1 MLNGGWISMPDW
13 QDSGFVLATR
23 RFSENGVI
31 LSVLTPSHGRHLGLI
46 RTKTLPLIGSFVNV
60 KWHARLVEHLGTY
73 TFETAKPFSAGFMDD
88 KKRLAALSSICS
100 ILDETLPERE
110 NVNEFYLKLMTFLNN
125 LSFDNWQ
132 AEYIKLE
139 VELLKTL
146 GFGLDFSKCAGGG
159 DANNLAYVSPKSGCA
174 VSEEKGNPYKEKLLP
189 LPAFLWK
196 KQTANEKDIIDGLH
210 LTGYFLSQHIK
221 QLPLMR
227 SKIV

>member
-1 MLNGGWISMPDW
+1 M
-13 QDSGFVLATR
+13 
-23 RFSENGVI
+23 
-31 LSVLTPSHGRHLGLI
+31 
-46 RTKTLPLIGSFVNV
+46 
-60 KWHARLVEHLGTY
+60 
-73 TFETAKPFSAGFMDD
+73 
-88 KKRLAALSSICS
+88 
-100 ILDETLPERE
+100 
-110 NVNEFYLKLMTFLNN
+110 
-125 LSFDNWQ
+125 
-132 AEYIKLE
+132 
-139 VELLKTL
+139 
-146 GFGLDFSKCAGGG
+146 DFSKCAGGG

>member
-1 MLNGGWISMPDW
+1 MKILSHLFPNKKFKPVADAIETVSNPMPDI
-13 QDSGFVLATR
+13 DY
-23 RFSENGVI
+23 E
-31 LSVLTPSHGRHLGLI
+31 
-46 RTKTLPLIGSFVNV
+46 
-60 KWHARLVEHLGTY
+60 
-73 TFETAKPFSAGFMDD
+73 
-88 KKRLAALSSICS
+88 
-100 ILDETLPERE
+100 LDETLPERE
-110 NVNEFYLKLMTFLNN
+110 NVNEFYNQLMTFLNN

-146 GFGLDFSKCAGGG
+146 GFGLDFSKCASGG
-159 DANNLAYVSPKSGCA
+159 DTNNLAYVSPKSGCA
-174 VSEEKGNPYKEKLLP
+174 VSAEKGNPYKEKLLP